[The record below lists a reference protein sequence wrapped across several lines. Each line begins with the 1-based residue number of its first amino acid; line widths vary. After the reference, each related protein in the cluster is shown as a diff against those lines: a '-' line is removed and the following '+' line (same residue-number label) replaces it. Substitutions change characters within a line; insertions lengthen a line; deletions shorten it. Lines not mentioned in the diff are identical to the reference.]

1 MPEAM
6 KGRGMVSSPVNA
18 EFFEDGFGF
27 AVAIMAVQVAPIIL
41 FTLLGRVFPRPAT
54 AGRRQKRQATNGL
67 ASYEGPK
74 RAGAE

>member
-1 MPEAM
+1 
-6 KGRGMVSSPVNA
+6 MVSSPVNA

-41 FTLLGRVFPRPAT
+41 FTVLGRVFRRPAKAVRREKT
-54 AGRRQKRQATNGL
+54 AATNGP
-67 ASYEGPK
+67 ASYEGPT